1 MKKGIIV
8 AVVVVA
14 ALAFGAM
21 VLGSSK
27 NDATM
32 SASSSGEKASSM
44 VVSTNAVEIKDYA
57 YSPAIIK
64 VKVGTTV
71 TWTNKDVVEHTVSI
85 KDGAEG
91 PDSELLG
98 KAETYSYTFTRAG
111 TFDYY
116 CKPHPNMLGSVI
128 VE

>member
-8 AVVVVA
+8 AAVVVA

-27 NDATM
+27 NDANT
-32 SASSSGEKASSM
+32 SASSSGEQASSM
-44 VVSTNAVEIKDYA
+44 AVSTNAVDIKDYA

-64 VKVGTTV
+64 VKVGTIV
-71 TWTNKDVVEHTVSI
+71 TWTNKDAVDHTVSM

-91 PDSELLG
+91 PDSELFG
-98 KAETYSYTFTRAG
+98 RGETYSYAFTRAG
-111 TFDYY
+111 KFDYY